1 MQFDHQLNDVL
12 NYGYNDTLN
21 NQSSMFGANSSQMFD
36 SDSVMD
42 DLSLS
47 GLGYMSSPNELGMF
61 DNFMSSPSYMELQQ
75 ARQLF
80 YENTQQMRR
89 ILRSYQSLQ
98 NTLLRVTA
106 GAMLSP
112 GPMYNHGV
120 MPQHQQA
127 SMQSLTTDPLIIN
140 QQVQLNNNISNL
152 QMPGVSQSGNHMT
165 QQLQSHIN
173 TPQSHMTEP
182 QDLSHN
188 HMTESQDLSHN
199 HMTES
204 QDLSHNHMTES
215 QDLSHNHTQVTQTQ
229 DPVVQDFL
237 SQTTSNPQ
245 LSNSTVDTQP
255 PQPSTPAVETPEDI
269 FDSSSQICEPDDLL
283 APIPGQDEA
292 DDTDLFPVEKKQRL
306 DNDSLYDVGI
316 QCELGP
322 ETLVALIEEERQE
335 ELDDNDQ
342 CDGLEQ
348 ILTRVN
354 LLSSAELAAAEVSME
369 TNENSSSQTLSG
381 TDQNIPPLIPAPL
394 TTDDDSEA
402 HIDLT
407 DSPATPDQDSSEPL
421 KIDRMVN
428 KYRCGAEGCGKAYMH
443 RKDLTRHMK
452 IRHGAYVMPKMLK
465 PVAMET
471 AEKPYICPVSSCG
484 RSYHHLR
491 DLRRHQ
497 RNCHDENAKAQ
508 TDSLE
513 TVKKDQL
520 WEYNSIFGKIQ
531 LRFPCDYPGC
541 VRSYVHKK
549 DLVRHKRLY
558 HKDSSSKPTIPV
570 PVPYSDTDLR
580 FIRQEVK
587 HEVEQLMKKG
597 RLESSGSSC
606 SSVTSTTSDSDVLSP
621 DTLLSTLNTDVFL
634 SLGIAPPP
642 LECNRT
648 SMDAS
653 VNNTAQIISLI
664 QNLTTNNPQVGEVP
678 IPQFPLPI
686 TVPMIPVVADS
697 PLSAQSPVLTLPCS
711 SNASGSE
718 SSGGKLKQVLSEPS
732 QSLVPT
738 TTSSMQASIGETSTA
753 VTTLTTEPSI
763 NNILD
768 ISAQELVDS
777 LKPQVQDQQG
787 AKRSPDTL
795 TNMAAAVLSMP
806 ESSELSD
813 MLIKTVSNST
823 SLCSPTVHTSA
834 PIVLD
839 EVSPNQQMK
848 ENAPTEP
855 VCCSSGIGVL
865 PELIEE
871 PMEAECSP
879 ETGDDLM
886 DTVLAMNLMNETQPG
901 SELIPELASCGE
913 TTSAIVP

>member
-1 MQFDHQLNDVL
+1 MPSQFDPLAPNMQFDHQLNDVL

-21 NQSSMFGANSSQMFD
+21 NQCSMFGGNSSQMFD

-47 GLGYMSSPNELGMF
+47 GLGYMPSPNELGMF

-80 YENTQQMRR
+80 HENTQQMRR

-106 GAMLSP
+106 GAMLPP
-112 GPMYNHGV
+112 GPAYNHGV

-127 SMQSLTTDPLIIN
+127 SMPSLTTDPLITN
-140 QQVQLNNNISNL
+140 QQVQLNSNVSNL
-152 QMPGVSQSGNHMT
+152 QMPGMSQSGDHMA
-165 QQLQSHIN
+165 QHLQSHIN
-173 TPQSHMTEP
+173 TPQSHMTE
-182 QDLSHN
+182 
-188 HMTESQDLSHN
+188 SQDLSH
-199 HMTES
+199 T
-204 QDLSHNHMTES
+204 
-215 QDLSHNHTQVTQTQ
+215 HTQVTQTQ
-229 DPVVQDFL
+229 DHIVQDFL
-237 SQTTSNPQ
+237 SQTTSNLQ
-245 LSNSTVDTQP
+245 LSNSTTDSHP

-283 APIPGQDEA
+283 APITSQDDPE
-292 DDTDLFPVEKKQRL
+292 DVDLFPVEKKQRL
-306 DNDSLYDVGI
+306 DDDSLYDVGI

-322 ETLVALIEEERQE
+322 ETLVALIEEEQQE
-335 ELDDNDQ
+335 GLDDSDQ

-354 LLSSAELAAAEVSME
+354 LLSSEELSAADVSME
-369 TNENSSSQTLSG
+369 TNENGSSQALSDS
-381 TDQNIPPLIPAPL
+381 DQNIPPLIRAPL
-394 TTDDDSEA
+394 TMDDPEA
-402 HIDLT
+402 QIDLT
-407 DSPATPDQDSSEPL
+407 GSPATPDQDSSEPL

-508 TDSLE
+508 TDSPE
-513 TVKKDQL
+513 TVKKDQT

-558 HKDSSSKPTIPV
+558 HKDSLSKPTIPV

-587 HEVEQLMKKG
+587 QEVEQLMKKG
-597 RLESSGSSC
+597 RLDSNGSLC
-606 SSVTSTTSDSDVLSP
+606 SSVSSTTSDSDVLSP
-621 DTLLSTLNTDVFL
+621 DALLSTLNTDVFL

-642 LECNRT
+642 LECDKNGT
-648 SMDAS
+648 DVS

-697 PLSAQSPVLTLPCS
+697 PLSAQSPVLTVPCS
-711 SNASGSE
+711 SNADDSE
-718 SSGGKLKQVLSEPS
+718 SSGGKLKQVLSKPS
-732 QSLVPT
+732 KNFGPT
-738 TTSSMQASIGETSTA
+738 TTSSMQVNSGETSTA
-753 VTTLTTEPSI
+753 VTTKTTEPSI
-763 NNILD
+763 DNILD

-777 LKPQVQDQQG
+777 LKPQTQDQEG
-787 AKRSPDTL
+787 TKRSPDTL
-795 TNMAAAVLSMP
+795 TNMAAAALSMP
-806 ESSELSD
+806 ASSELSD
-813 MLIKTVSNST
+813 MLIKTVSSST
-823 SLCSPTVHTSA
+823 SLCSPTVHTSS

-839 EVSPNQQMK
+839 DEVSPDQQVK
-848 ENAPTEP
+848 EEDPTEP

-879 ETGDDLM
+879 DTGDDLM
-886 DTVLAMNLMNETQPG
+886 DTVLAIKLMNGTQAG
-901 SELIPELASCGE
+901 SEVAPELASCGE
-913 TTSAIVP
+913 TNSAIMT